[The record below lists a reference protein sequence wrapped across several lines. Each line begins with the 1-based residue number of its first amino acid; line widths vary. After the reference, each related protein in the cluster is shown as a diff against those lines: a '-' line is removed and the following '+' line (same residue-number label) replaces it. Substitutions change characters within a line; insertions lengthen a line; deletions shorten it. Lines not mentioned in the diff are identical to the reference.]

1 MTTNTPTQTE
11 AEADAAP
18 AYTPAEVRR
27 ALAAQASPLDKA
39 LMKSIGNAPQPMAPS
54 LFDAH
59 APITL
64 VPQSMRV
71 EQITSLEGYEELEG
85 WGCTLAVNALTAM
98 TETVQKIID
107 AREVLR
113 TNQIKHE
120 AEVLLDVNDLHDRL
134 TPAVLRQAQSA
145 VDTLQSAIA
154 SVEAKLSENV
164 KDNTHGQ
171 EVRAY
176 VRSLKPAERLTV
188 VTKAISDGDAVT
200 VGALLNSTVPAILTG
215 LDLTADMRAAMV
227 RQWNTKKSPV
237 EAKRLALMQAAL
249 GKLEAAGSALNG
261 ARDGLIGAKDG
272 TVRKARAAR
281 EKYRNVT
288 GISL

>member
-1 MTTNTPTQTE
+1 MEAQTDTTTTTQT
-11 AEADAAP
+11 DAAS
-18 AYTPAEVRR
+18 AYTPAEARR
-27 ALAAQASPLDKA
+27 ALAAQASPLDRA
-39 LMKSIGNAPQPMAPS
+39 IMKPLGNAPQALTPS

-64 VPQSMRV
+64 VPQAMRV
-71 EQITSLEGYEELEG
+71 EQVTTLPDYAELEG

-107 AREVLR
+107 ARETLR

-164 KDNTHGQ
+164 KDNSHGQ
-171 EVRAY
+171 EVRQY
-176 VRSLKPAERLTV
+176 VRSLKPAERLSV
-188 VTKAISDGDAVT
+188 VTKAINDGDAVT

-215 LDLTADMRAAMV
+215 LELTADMRAAMV

-272 TVRKARAAR
+272 TVRKAKASR